1 MRDAV
6 SRKGGPQVDKASPV
20 MAQKIAAAVLDC
32 ERQRTGH
39 SPQTV
44 NVVLNEDMLVI
55 RLQGAL
61 SAAEQALVRDPAA
74 AAQLQAYHRE
84 LFANSSE
91 KLREE
96 IKRITGVPVREARV
110 EVETMTGAVMERFA
124 TGTVVQVFLLA
135 RAVPAG
141 VWNGGSPGNVS

>member
-1 MRDAV
+1 
-6 SRKGGPQVDKASPV
+6 

-61 SAAEQALVRDPAA
+61 SAAEQALVNLGLPVRAEEMKGLDAAYARRRVQFLGLPEAVTRAFGGVEGVGAGVGGLVGAA
-74 AAQLQAYHRE
+74 AGADDGALGE
-84 LFANSSE
+84 
-91 KLREE
+91 
-96 IKRITGVPVREARV
+96 VVRTAPPFRC
-110 EVETMTGAVMERFA
+110 A
-124 TGTVVQVFLLA
+124 TPFT
-135 RAVPAG
+135 VPATMSA
-141 VWNGGSPGNVS
+141 VNVLFSL